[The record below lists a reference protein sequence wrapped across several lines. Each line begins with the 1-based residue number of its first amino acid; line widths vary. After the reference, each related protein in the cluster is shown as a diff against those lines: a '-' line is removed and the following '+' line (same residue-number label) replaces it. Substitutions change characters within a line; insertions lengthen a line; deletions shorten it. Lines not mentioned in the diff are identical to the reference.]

1 MLNFSDPNAAQRRK
15 ERVAEGLRRWKFAD
29 AVAKYHN
36 KGTSL
41 KINKNTNTIGFSRAQ
56 SDIYASALNT
66 QGNAWKTK
74 EQAFTQQLLRDTY
87 EGEGSS
93 NRAGRNQA
101 LALLSKQA
109 QLEKMVTDGFG
120 RNTAIANQASLRN
133 FHSKQALA
141 IEKRGLP
148 PQYGPPAFL
157 TPRNTLGQIGNIVSS
172 VASVASMASGLGAF
186 GKLSA
191 EAGGGKAGFFD
202 LFGGGKNIIQG
213 TGILGIGTA
222 PKQ

>member
-1 MLNFSDPNAAQRRK
+1 MA
-15 ERVAEGLRRWKFAD
+15 AEGLRRWKFAD

-74 EQAFTQQLLRDTY
+74 EQAYTQQLLKDTY

-101 LALLSKQA
+101 LALLSKQS
-109 QLEKMVTDGFG
+109 QLEKMVSDGFG

-133 FHSKQALA
+133 LHSKQALA

-157 TPRNTLGQIGNIVSS
+157 TPRNRLGQIGNIVGSI
-172 VASVASMASGLGAF
+172 AGVASMASGLGAF

-191 EAGGGKAGFFD
+191 AAGGGKAGFFD
-202 LFGGGKNIIQG
+202 LFGGGKNIIEG

-222 PKQ
+222 PKN